1 MMEEGFNVFF
11 CFREVMQVEVV
22 SVCVV
27 LTLWW
32 LIPHYRAPLS
42 PAPLELQ
49 FAQGL
54 PVPSTPHAAAVNF
67 EVPII
72 FFCLAFRFFSFF
84 KSCQKLHIVKVCE

>member
-1 MMEEGFNVFF
+1 MEEGYNVFF

-27 LTLWW
+27 LTLWR
-32 LIPHYRAPLS
+32 LTPHYRAPL
-42 PAPLELQ
+42 PPLSELQ

-72 FFCLAFRFFSFF
+72 FFCLAFRFFFF